1 METIE
6 IDQRL
11 KRTGP
16 RSYQVKMIVKQ
27 NNLTEVYEFN
37 FSNSNAIYPLY
48 KSLIHVVRL
57 FNNVH
62 ITLKTQNKV
71 FVGEVN
77 GQAGKNARLFNILND
92 EKQEKGVSIDA
103 VFVEKNKLNRGN
115 IGNDNENVQ

>member
-6 IDQRL
+6 IEQTL

-27 NNLTEVYEFN
+27 KGLTEVYEFN
-37 FSNSNAIYPLY
+37 FYNSNAIYPLY
-48 KSLIHVVRL
+48 KSLIYIVRL

-71 FVGEVN
+71 FAGEVN
-77 GQAGKNARLFNILND
+77 GQAGKNTRLYGILND
-92 EKQEKGVSIDA
+92 TKQQYGVSIDA
-103 VFVEKNKLNRGN
+103 IFIEKN
-115 IGNDNENVQ
+115 

>member
-6 IDQRL
+6 INQIMTQ
-11 KRTGP
+11 TGP
-16 RSYQVKMIVKQ
+16 RSYCVKMTVKQ
-27 NNLTEVYEFN
+27 KGLTEVYEFN

-77 GQAGKNARLFNILND
+77 GQAGKNARLFNILNETKHQHGVMID
-92 EKQEKGVSIDA
+92 AFYVEKG
-103 VFVEKNKLNRGN
+103 RR
-115 IGNDNENVQ
+115 

>member
-1 METIE
+1 MQIIE

-11 KRTGP
+11 MRTGP
-16 RSYQVKMIVKQ
+16 RRYQVKMTVKQ
-27 NNLTEVYEFN
+27 KGLTEVYEFN

-77 GQAGKNARLFNILND
+77 GQAGKNARLFNILN
-92 EKQEKGVSIDA
+92 ETKHQHGVEIDA
-103 VFVEKNKLNRGN
+103 IFVEKGRG
-115 IGNDNENVQ
+115 